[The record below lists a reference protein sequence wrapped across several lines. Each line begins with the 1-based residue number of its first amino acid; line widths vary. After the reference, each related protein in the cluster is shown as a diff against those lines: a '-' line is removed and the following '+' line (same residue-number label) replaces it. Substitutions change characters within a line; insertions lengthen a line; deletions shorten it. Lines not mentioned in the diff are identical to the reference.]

1 MKKCPK
7 CGAELS
13 DDTKF
18 CSYCGQRI
26 EAETVTQPPIVEED
40 ETLDTSQ
47 NEPINVTAPESS
59 APKSLADKIKE
70 KASAQWSKLSVYGK
84 VTTVFILSLI
94 HI

>member
-18 CSYCGQRI
+18 CSYCGQKI
-26 EAETVTQPPIVEED
+26 EAETVTPPPIVEED
-40 ETLDTSQ
+40 ETLDASK

-59 APKSLADKIKE
+59 APKSLVNKIK
-70 KASAQWSKLSVYGK
+70 
-84 VTTVFILSLI
+84 
-94 HI
+94 